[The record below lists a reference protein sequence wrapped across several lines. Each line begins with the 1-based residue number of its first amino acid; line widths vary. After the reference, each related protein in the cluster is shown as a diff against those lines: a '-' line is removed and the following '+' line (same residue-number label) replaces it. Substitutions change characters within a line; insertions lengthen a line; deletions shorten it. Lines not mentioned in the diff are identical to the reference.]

1 MTTAFVLS
9 GGGALG
15 AVQVGMM
22 QAAQRNGLRPDFLV
36 GSSAGALNA
45 AYIAGVGFDQQS
57 LAGLAEIWQG
67 LRRQDVFPFSPQRHV
82 LALSGLRP
90 SLCSPTG
97 LSAVIDRHLSYIEL
111 SDARIPVHVVA
122 TDVLSGTEVVL
133 STGDA
138 RSAVLASAAV
148 PGILPPVD
156 VDGRLLFDG
165 AIADHAPVTQA
176 AELGADRI
184 VVLPTGVSCA
194 LRVAPRSAVG
204 SAVHALTLLL
214 HQRLVLD
221 VMALSGRV
229 DLVVLPPLCPVTTS
243 ATDFRWARSLIAR
256 AGAATDAW
264 LSAGEHLHGDP
275 ARALG
280 MHRHEGRAA

>member
-1 MTTAFVLS
+1 MTTAYVLS

-22 QAAQRNGLRPDFLV
+22 QAAQRHGLRPDFLV

-45 AYIAGVGFDQQS
+45 AYLAGTGVDQES
-57 LAGLAEIWQG
+57 LADLAEIWQG
-67 LRRQDVFPFSPQRHV
+67 LRRQDVFPFSPQRHM
-82 LALSGLRP
+82 LALSGLRS
-90 SLCSPTG
+90 SLCTPAG
-97 LSAVIDRHLSYIEL
+97 LTEIIDRNLSYTDL
-111 SDARIPVHVVA
+111 ADARIPVHVVA

-138 RSAVLASAAV
+138 RRAVLASTAV
-148 PGILPPVD
+148 PGILPAVE

-165 AIADHAPVTQA
+165 AIADLAPVTQA

-184 VVLPTGVSCA
+184 VVLPAGVACA
-194 LRVAPRSAVG
+194 LTAAPRSAVG
-204 SAVHALTLLL
+204 TAVHALTLLL

-221 VMALSGRV
+221 VMALTGRV

-243 ATDFRWARSLIAR
+243 AADFRWAGSLISRAR
-256 AGAATDAW
+256 VATDAW
-264 LSAGEHLHGDP
+264 LGAGEHLRGDP

-280 MHRHEGRAA
+280 MHRHETRAA